1 MERKKIY
8 TVFPEGKYKALTLS
22 YDDGRE
28 EDRKLISIFRKY
40 GLKATFNLNSG
51 LADTDLRRIGKN
63 EWPELYAGF
72 EIAAHTVTHPT
83 ISRCPLSFV
92 VEEILKDREEL
103 EKVTGYPVRGLAYPN
118 GSYTEDIVRMLPPL
132 GISYARVVGNT
143 DNFDIPEDFLRWKAT
158 CHHNHNLLENAD
170 AFISFSKSQYLKLMY
185 VWGHSYEFSQDD
197 NWGLIEE
204 FASRISGRN
213 EIWYATNIE
222 IVDYLNASRNLIFT
236 ADLSIVYN
244 PSALDLWITVDDAPV
259 KIHGGATVK
268 L

>member
-1 MERKKIY
+1 MQKRKIY

-28 EDRKLISIFRKY
+28 EDRRLISIFQKY

-51 LADTDLRRIGKN
+51 LADTDPKRIRKE
-63 EWPELYAGF
+63 EWPELYDGF

-92 VEEILKDREEL
+92 AEEILKD
-103 EKVTGYPVRGLAYPN
+103 
-118 GSYTEDIVRMLPPL
+118 
-132 GISYARVVGNT
+132 
-143 DNFDIPEDFLRWKAT
+143 DFLRWKAT

-185 VWGHSYEFSQDD
+185 VWGHSYEFSQYD

>member
-28 EDRKLISIFRKY
+28 EDKRLISIFQKY
-40 GLKATFNLNSG
+40 GLKATFNL
-51 LADTDLRRIGKN
+51 
-63 EWPELYAGF
+63 GF
-72 EIAAHTVTHPT
+72 EIAAHTATHPT

-92 VEEILKDREEL
+92 AEEILKDREEL

-185 VWGHSYEFSQDD
+185 VWGHSYEFSQYD

-259 KIHGGATVK
+259 KIPGGATVK